1 MTKTFHLM
9 HSKMST
15 NYIQSEKIQEN
26 ICVRLQRN
34 LHNKDLRT
42 LESKMTMHKCS
53 HDLMKEAEKV
63 SDNP

>member
-1 MTKTFHLM
+1 M

-42 LESKMTMHKCS
+42 LESKMKMHKCS

>member
-1 MTKTFHLM
+1 M

-15 NYIQSEKIQEN
+15 NYIQTEKIHED
-26 ICVRLQRN
+26 ICMRLQRN

-53 HDLMKEAEKV
+53 RDLMKEAEKV